1 MDISKPRIAI
11 IIYGGIGVGFGS
23 EGVVCITELCEKIAI
38 EYELTVFSFVEIDK
52 GYEPKGYKLVGVPL
66 GNNGKYLSLRF
77 LYLFFKIILQ
87 HLQKP
92 FVLFHGFVAFPSGLL
107 TLILGKFFSKKTLI
121 SFMGGEVCNIPS
133 IQYGLFQSNTTKN
146 LIKFTAKNVDVIIAQ
161 TQNQAEQLQG
171 NIEFRRMEIIHFGIN
186 LLKFPYF
193 EKSLEAPFQ
202 FLYLGNINRVKDL
215 PTLIKTFQIISQK
228 VDTRLDIVGLD
239 TLNGEI
245 QQLVNQL
252 GLSSKIVFHGIQ
264 LNHNLTH
271 FLQKAHILLHTSLSE
286 GQPVVANE
294 AIASGVVIC
303 GTRVGILEDLEN
315 KITTVVDVGDADGLA
330 QKVLDLLENPTKY
343 QELRD
348 NGLIWSKHNDLE
360 IQSQKYLELYNSLL
374 SVNNYPRE

>member
-66 GNNGKYLSLRF
+66 GNNGKYLINRF
-77 LYLFFKIILQ
+77 SYLLFKIILQ

-228 VDTRLDIVGLD
+228 VDARLDIVGLD

-245 QQLVNQL
+245 QHLVNQL
-252 GLSSKIVFHGIQ
+252 GLSDKVVFHGIQ
-264 LNHNLTH
+264 LNHTLTH
-271 FLQKAHILLHTSLSE
+271 FLQKTHILLHTSLSE

-315 KITTVVDVGDADGLA
+315 KITTVVEVGDAESLA
-330 QKVLDLLENPTKY
+330 NEVLNLLENPEKY
-343 QELRD
+343 NELRD
-348 NGLIWSKHNDLE
+348 NGLIWSKNNDLE
-360 IQSQKYLELYNSLL
+360 IQSQKYFKLYHSLL
-374 SVNNYPRE
+374 SFNNYPRE